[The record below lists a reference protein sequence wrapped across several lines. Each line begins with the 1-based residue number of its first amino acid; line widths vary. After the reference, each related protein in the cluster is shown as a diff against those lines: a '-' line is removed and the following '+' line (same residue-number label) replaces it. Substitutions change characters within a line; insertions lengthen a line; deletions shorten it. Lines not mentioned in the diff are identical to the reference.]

1 MEDNNSNGNN
11 TDIELDRFRQII
23 NNKIKEKRNQIFP
36 LHSMAYNNNV
46 QHEINCL
53 KWVLGQTTNTTTTAT
68 TIKNQRQIQINKI
81 GDIVQNEVNKLDTTL
96 RTKSLSIQKRDK
108 FIAYNETLNW
118 VLYVIQSIEEKGLHW
133 KFNI

>member
-23 NNKIKEKRNQIFP
+23 NNKINEKKNQIFP

-53 KWVLGQTTNTTTTAT
+53 SWVLGITNQ
-68 TIKNQRQIQINKI
+68 KQIQMSQVE
-81 GDIVQNEVNKLDTTL
+81 DIVQNEVNKLDTTL

-108 FIAYNETLNW
+108 FIIYFEILSIIS
-118 VLYVIQSIEEKGLHW
+118 YVQVTIICRNFVIYRFSIY
-133 KFNI
+133 KFKRSI